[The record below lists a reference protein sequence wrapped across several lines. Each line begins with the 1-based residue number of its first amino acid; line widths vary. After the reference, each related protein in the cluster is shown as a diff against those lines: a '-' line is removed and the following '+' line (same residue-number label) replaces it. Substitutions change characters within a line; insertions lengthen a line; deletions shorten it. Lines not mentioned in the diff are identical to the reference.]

1 MKNVLPG
8 MLNDESGAVVVNNAL
23 IAVILPIFC
32 ILMLIAAGILMV
44 TGASLVS
51 APDAIMEM
59 FGGGLFS
66 R

>member
-8 MLNDESGAVVVNNAL
+8 MVNDESGAAVADNAL
-23 IAVILPIFC
+23 ITIILPVLC
-32 ILMLIAAGILMV
+32 IALLVAGGISMV
-44 TGASLVS
+44 TGASLLS

-59 FGGGLFS
+59 FGGGLFA